1 VRTGRSGNGVPG
13 GAVGPTVDTLMDI
26 ATRFYVKGQSQVEI
40 ARTLGLDPSTVS
52 RYLKRARDDGIVHVQ
67 IRRPPSLDAEL
78 ARTIAEAFV
87 LKRAVVVAEAVE
99 QDTQAA
105 VARAAAD
112 YVNSQLANGMRLG
125 ISWGRMLSAA
135 IHALPSGTVAGLD
148 ISLLHGGVGSTGAG
162 IQAHELA
169 RYLASLHPGS
179 RVHYLHA
186 PLLVDSPDI
195 KDAMVRDG
203 SIKAALDAVAHLH
216 LALVGIGALDD
227 SAPLIRYGHIS
238 RRDRSRLIKAGAVGD
253 IATRFFTPEGEP
265 VHVLDDR
272 LVAIEWERLGQIP
285 LVVAMAS
292 GTYKRHAILGAL
304 KTRCVDVLVTDERT
318 AREVLRAAGSA

>member
-1 VRTGRSGNGVPG
+1 MVERTGNGQARGV
-13 GAVGPTVDTLMDI
+13 VGPTVDLLMEL
-26 ATRFYVKGQSQVEI
+26 ATRFYVKGETQIEI
-40 ARTLGLDPSTVS
+40 ARSAGLDPSTVS

-67 IRRPPSLDAEL
+67 IRRPRSLHDEL
-78 ARTIAEAFV
+78 ARELAGAFS
-87 LKRAVVVAEAVE
+87 LRRAVVVADDIEGDAY
-99 QDTQAA
+99 AG

-125 ISWGRMLSAA
+125 LSWGRMLSAA
-135 IHALPSGTVAGLD
+135 IHAMPSGTVTELD

-162 IQAHELA
+162 IQGHELA

-179 RVHYLHA
+179 RVHYLNA

-203 SIKAALDAVAHLH
+203 SIKAALDAVAGIE
-216 LALVGIGALDD
+216 LALVGIGALDE
-227 SAPLIRYGHIS
+227 SAPLIRYGHIPS
-238 RRDRSRLIKAGAVGD
+238 RDRDGLLTAGAVGD

-265 VHVLDDR
+265 DRVLDDR
-272 LVAIEWERLGQIP
+272 LLAIEWEQLKQVP

-292 GTYKRHAILGAL
+292 GPYKRDAILGAL
-304 KTRCVDVLVTDERT
+304 RTGSVDVLVTDEPT
-318 AREVLRAAGSA
+318 AREVLRGAGQH